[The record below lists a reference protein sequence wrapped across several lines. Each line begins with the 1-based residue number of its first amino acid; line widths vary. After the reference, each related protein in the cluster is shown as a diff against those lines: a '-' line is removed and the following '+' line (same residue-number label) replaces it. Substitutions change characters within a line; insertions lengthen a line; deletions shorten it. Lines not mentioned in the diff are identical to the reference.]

1 MKTDALNHFKAEM
14 EKRGLFRKIT
24 VAVNLI
30 PPPTPCIDPEALT
43 ALHKMAAKEALF
55 MYARKHEDFADLM
68 AEAAMDHLMDSVLTD
83 DLFTPV
89 AGFTPTEEERATM
102 DRAKATAEA
111 LTGLLDFLKHI

>member
-1 MKTDALNHFKAEM
+1 MKTDALNRFKEEM
-14 EKRGLFRKIT
+14 KNRGLFRKIQ
-24 VAVNLI
+24 VCVNLI
-30 PPPTPCIDPEALT
+30 PPPDAVRVDLQC
-43 ALHKMAAKEALF
+43 LHKAAAKEALF

-68 AEAAMDHLMDSVLTD
+68 VEAAMDHLMDSVLTD

-89 AGFTPTEEERATM
+89 AGFTPTEEEQVNM